1 MKGVIF
7 TEFVE
12 MVENQFGIEL
22 ADEVITSSDLASGG
36 AYTSVGSYDHR
47 EMLNLVTNL
56 SAKTNIPVPTL
67 AQVFG
72 GYLFERF
79 TTLYPQFFADIDNAL
94 DLLACVDN
102 YIHMEVRKLYTDAE
116 LPRVI
121 YENTADGK
129 MRLIYRSARP
139 FADVAEGLI
148 RGCIKHYNEP
158 IEVARD
164 ESTPDGKNAVFI
176 LTRNAS

>member
-1 MKGVIF
+1 MKGIIF

-12 MVENQFGIEL
+12 MVETQFSIEL
-22 ADEVITSSDLASGG
+22 ADELLTSPDLASGG

-56 SAKTNIPVPTL
+56 SKKTNIPVPDL
-67 AQVFG
+67 ARVFG
-72 GYLFERF
+72 SYLFERF
-79 TTLYPQFFADIDNAL
+79 AHLYPQFFSDIDNAL

-121 YENTADGK
+121 YEHTADGK
-129 MRLIYRSARP
+129 MRLVYRSARP

-148 RGCIKHYNEP
+148 RGCIKHYDEP

-164 ESTPDGKNAVFI
+164 ESSPDGKNAIFI
-176 LTRNAS
+176 LTRHAS